1 MDDVPAH
8 PAAARR
14 TFLIGSLGLAGWASG
29 FANAHDRDGQD
40 LPPQGQT
47 GTSQSVMLS
56 GADAGGAHFVAIRA
70 CQYPD
75 AGVTWLWC
83 TVATPQGLFQ
93 FYSNRLPWQGPVLSP
108 DDAGSAIYQAQSSE
122 ADAKFVRTGTLKAPQ
137 KAELSARFT
146 AQGQGTPSGRRAQ
159 VSLVAEFEPLSGY
172 AGLLTGRTEAFG
184 HAKFV
189 LNIAGK
195 KIAFE
200 GPSQFHE
207 QTQTA
212 ARFVTPFIFSSLWSK
227 DLFSTFLIAP
237 PNGGGYVINEGRP
250 SSVSAPKA
258 ELTQTGSKFTFTE
271 GSVERSIVLE
281 TRFAYQIP
289 IYGALWQGRFVKGDV
304 FGKTVVGMVNSWLL

>member
-1 MDDVPAH
+1 MSVCLQEALMP
-8 PAAARR
+8 RR
-14 TFLIGSLGLAGWASG
+14 SVLVGGLGLAGCATSRENGASLVMG
-29 FANAHDRDGQD
+29 D
-40 LPPQGQT
+40 LPPKGQT

-56 GADAGGAHFVAIRA
+56 GADETGTHFVAVRA
-70 CQYPD
+70 CQYPE

-83 TVATPQGLFQ
+83 TVATPQGLYQ
-93 FYSNRLPWQGPVLSP
+93 FSSNKLPWQGPALSP
-108 DDAGSAIYQAQSSE
+108 DEAGMAIYRAQSSE

-137 KAELSARFT
+137 RTELSARFT
-146 AQGQGTPSGRRAQ
+146 AQGQGPHPINRVR

-195 KIAFE
+195 KVVFQ

-207 QTQTA
+207 QTQTE

-227 DLFSTFLIAP
+227 DLFSTLLIAP

-250 SSVSAPKA
+250 SPVSLPKA
-258 ELTQTGSKFTFTE
+258 ELTQTASKFTF
-271 GSVERSIVLE
+271 SVGGIDRAVVLE
-281 TRFAYQIP
+281 NRFSYQIP
-289 IYGALWQGRFVKGDV
+289 IYNTPWQGRFVKGEF
-304 FGKTVVGMVNSWLL
+304 FGKAVVGMVNSWLF

>member
-1 MDDVPAH
+1 MSVSLQEALMP
-8 PAAARR
+8 RR
-14 TFLIGSLGLAGWASG
+14 SVLVGGLGLAGCATSRENGASLVMG
-29 FANAHDRDGQD
+29 D
-40 LPPQGQT
+40 LPPKGQT

-56 GADAGGAHFVAIRA
+56 GAAETGTHFVAVRA
-70 CQYPD
+70 CQYPE

-83 TVATPQGLFQ
+83 TVATPQGLYQ
-93 FYSNRLPWQGPVLSP
+93 FSSNMLPWQGPALSP
-108 DDAGSAIYQAQSSE
+108 DEAGMAIYRAQTSE
-122 ADAKFVRTGTLKAPQ
+122 ADAKFIRTGTLKAPQ

-146 AQGQGTPSGRRAQ
+146 AQGQGPRLGNRAR

-195 KIAFE
+195 KIVFE

-227 DLFSTFLIAP
+227 DLFSTLLIAP

-250 SSVSAPKA
+250 SSISAPKA

>member
-1 MDDVPAH
+1 MSVSLQEALMP
-8 PAAARR
+8 RR
-14 TFLIGSLGLAGWASG
+14 SVIVGGLGLAGCATSRENGASLVMG
-29 FANAHDRDGQD
+29 D
-40 LPPQGQT
+40 LPPKGQT

-56 GADAGGAHFVAIRA
+56 GAAETGTHFVAVRA
-70 CQYPD
+70 CQYPE

-83 TVATPQGLFQ
+83 TVATPQGLYQ
-93 FYSNRLPWQGPVLSP
+93 FSANMLPWQGPALSP
-108 DDAGSAIYQAQSSE
+108 DEAGMAIYRAQTSE
-122 ADAKFVRTGTLKAPQ
+122 ADAKFIRTGTLKAPQ

-146 AQGQGTPSGRRAQ
+146 AQGQGPRLGNRAR

-195 KIAFE
+195 KIVFE

-207 QTQTA
+207 QTQTD

-227 DLFSTFLIAP
+227 DLFSTLLIVP

-250 SSVSAPKA
+250 SAISQPKA
-258 ELTQTGSKFTFTE
+258 ELTQTESKFTFTE
-271 GSVERSIVLE
+271 GGVDRSVLLE

-289 IYGALWQGRFVKGDV
+289 IYGALWQGRFVKGDM

>member
-1 MDDVPAH
+1 MRISLQEAMI
-8 PAAARR
+8 ARR
-14 TFLIGSLGLAGWASG
+14 TMLVGGLSLAGCSTSREKGADLVIG
-29 FANAHDRDGQD
+29 D

-56 GADAGGAHFVAIRA
+56 GADASGTHFVAIRA

-108 DDAGSAIYQAQSSE
+108 DEAGTAIYRAQSGE
-122 ADAKFVRTGTLKAPQ
+122 ADAKFVRTGTLKAPK
-137 KAELSARFT
+137 KAELSVRFT
-146 AQGQGTPSGRRAQ
+146 AQGQGSRPRNRARI
-159 VSLVAEFEPLSGY
+159 SLVAEFEPLSGY

-195 KIAFE
+195 KIVFE

-227 DLFSTFLIAP
+227 DLFSTLLIAP

-271 GSVERSIVLE
+271 AAVERSIVLE